1 VLLDVRLHGW
11 RNWLL
16 EVGCVMRNRWIKV
29 ASAALLLG
37 MVSACGGG
45 GGSSPPGGGG
55 GGVVAPRP
63 TAAETSRFLIQAT
76 FGPTEAEIEATRD
89 TTFAAWITAQ
99 QALPEGALALDFLNT
114 RRDQLRNPPAPAAPN
129 PTADVSSSNFYEY
142 FWREAVTSQ
151 DQLRERTKFALSQIF
166 VISFADPQMNVR
178 GLGSYYDML
187 GRNAFGNYRQLL
199 EDVALHPM
207 MGVYLTHM
215 ANQKEDLTTGRSPDE
230 NFAREVMQLMSIGL
244 FELNNDG
251 TQKLDSSGNPISTY
265 TAADISN
272 LAKVFTGFSWYA
284 ATPTNTT
291 FSGGG
296 RNDASFVTPMIAY
309 PTFHSISE
317 KRFLG
322 TVIPASTTSNP
333 TGDLKIA
340 LDAIFNH
347 PNVGPFIGKQM
358 IQRLVTSNPSPAYV
372 NRVANAFN
380 NNGSGVRGDMAAVV
394 RAVLLDS
401 EARNMS
407 AGVDANFGKLR
418 EPIVRMT
425 GLMRALNATSTN
437 GLWPVN
443 STSASTSL
451 GQSPMASPSVFNF
464 FRPGYTP
471 PNTKTGTLGLVAP
484 EMQIVDEVTVAGYMN
499 TMQTTVNT
507 GIGSGNDVKLTYTK
521 EMAVAADP
529 AALVD
534 RVNYLLTYGNMTTAR
549 RQQIIDA
556 VTAVTIPSG
565 GTTTQAQIDA
575 ALLNRSK
582 LAVYLTVVSPDYIL
596 QR

>member
-1 VLLDVRLHGW
+1 
-11 RNWLL
+11 
-16 EVGCVMRNRWIKV
+16 MSKRWIKV
-29 ASAALLLG
+29 AGAALVLG
-37 MVSACGGG
+37 LVSACGGG
-45 GGSSPPGGGG
+45 GGSSDSGGGG
-55 GGVVAPRP
+55 SVVVPPRP
-63 TAAETSRFLIQAT
+63 TAAETSRFLIQST
-76 FGPTEAEIEATRD
+76 FGPTEAEIEATRN

-99 QALPEGALALDFLNT
+99 QALPVGPLALDYLNT
-114 RRDQLRNPPAPAAPN
+114 RRDQLRNPPAPAMPN
-129 PTADVSSSNFYEY
+129 PSADVSSTHFYEY
-142 FWREAVTSQ
+142 FWREAVTAP
-151 DQLRERTKFALSQIF
+151 DQLRQRTKFALSQIF

-187 GRNAFGNYRQLL
+187 GRNAFGNFRQLL
-199 EDVALHPM
+199 EDVTLHPM
-207 MGVYLTHM
+207 MGVYLTHI
-215 ANQKEDLTTGRSPDE
+215 ANQKEDPATGRSPDE

-251 TQKLDSSGNPISTY
+251 TQKLDSSSNPIPTY

-284 ATPTNTT
+284 ATPTNST
-291 FSGGG
+291 FAGGG

-309 PTFHSISE
+309 PNFHSTSE

-322 TVIPASTTSNP
+322 TVIPASATSDP
-333 TGDLKIA
+333 AGDLKIA
-340 LDAIFNH
+340 LDTIFNH

-372 NRVANAFN
+372 NRVANVFN

-418 EPIVRMT
+418 EPIIRMT

-437 GLWPVN
+437 GLWPVG

-471 PNTKTGTLGLVAP
+471 PNTKTGSLGLVAP

-507 GIGSGNDVKLTYTK
+507 GIGTSSDVKLSYTK

-534 RVNYLLTYGNMTTAR
+534 RVDYLLTYGNMTSAR

-556 VTAVTIPSG
+556 VTAITIPSG

>member
-1 VLLDVRLHGW
+1 M
-11 RNWLL
+11 N
-16 EVGCVMRNRWIKV
+16 NRWIKV
-29 ASAALLLG
+29 ASAALVLG
-37 MVSACGGG
+37 LVSACGGG
-45 GGSSPPGGGG
+45 GGDASVPGGG
-55 GGVVAPRP
+55 GGVVIPPRP

-99 QALPEGALALDFLNT
+99 QALPEGALALDYLNT

-129 PTADVSSSNFYEY
+129 PTADVNANHFYEY

-166 VISFADPQMNVR
+166 VISFAEPQMNVR

-187 GRNAFGNYRQLL
+187 GRNAFGNYRTLL
-199 EDVALHPM
+199 QDVALHPM
-207 MGVYLTHM
+207 MGVYLTHI

-251 TQKLDSSGNPISTY
+251 TQKLDSSGNPIPTY
-265 TAADISN
+265 TAEDISN

-284 ATPTNTT
+284 ATPTNAT
-291 FSGGG
+291 FGGGG

-309 PTFHSISE
+309 PSFHSISE
-317 KRFLG
+317 KRFLN
-322 TVIPASTTSNP
+322 TVIPATTTP
-333 TGDLKIA
+333 DPMGDLRIA

-372 NRVANAFN
+372 NRVANVFN

-418 EPIVRMT
+418 EPIIRMT
-425 GLMRALNATSTN
+425 GLMRALNATSIN
-437 GLWPVN
+437 GQWPVN

-484 EMQIVDEVTVAGYMN
+484 EMQIVNEVTVAGYMN

-507 GIGSGNDVKLTYTK
+507 GIGSGNDVRLTYTK

-565 GTTTQAQIDA
+565 GTTTQTQIDA

>member
-1 VLLDVRLHGW
+1 
-11 RNWLL
+11 
-16 EVGCVMRNRWIKV
+16 
-29 ASAALLLG
+29 
-37 MVSACGGG
+37 
-45 GGSSPPGGGG
+45 
-55 GGVVAPRP
+55 
-63 TAAETSRFLIQAT
+63 
-76 FGPTEAEIEATRD
+76 
-89 TTFAAWITAQ
+89 
-99 QALPEGALALDFLNT
+99 
-114 RRDQLRNPPAPAAPN
+114 
-129 PTADVSSSNFYEY
+129 
-142 FWREAVTSQ
+142 
-151 DQLRERTKFALSQIF
+151 
-166 VISFADPQMNVR
+166 
-178 GLGSYYDML
+178 
-187 GRNAFGNYRQLL
+187 
-199 EDVALHPM
+199 
-207 MGVYLTHM
+207 
-215 ANQKEDLTTGRSPDE
+215 
-230 NFAREVMQLMSIGL
+230 
-244 FELNNDG
+244 
-251 TQKLDSSGNPISTY
+251 
-265 TAADISN
+265 
-272 LAKVFTGFSWYA
+272 
-284 ATPTNTT
+284 
-291 FSGGG
+291 
-296 RNDASFVTPMIAY
+296 MIAY
-309 PTFHSISE
+309 PSFHSISE
-317 KRFLG
+317 KRFLN
-322 TVIPASTTSNP
+322 TVIPATTTP
-333 TGDLKIA
+333 DPMGDLRIA

-372 NRVANAFN
+372 NRVANVFN

-418 EPIVRMT
+418 EPIIRMT
-425 GLMRALNATSTN
+425 GLMRALNATSIN
-437 GLWPVN
+437 GQWPVN

-484 EMQIVDEVTVAGYMN
+484 EMQIVNEVTVAGYMN

-507 GIGSGNDVKLTYTK
+507 GIGSGNDVRLTYTK

>member
-1 VLLDVRLHGW
+1 
-11 RNWLL
+11 
-16 EVGCVMRNRWIKV
+16 MSNRWIKV

-45 GGSSPPGGGG
+45 GGDGSVPGGGG
-55 GGVVAPRP
+55 GGVVTPRA
-63 TAAETSRFLIQAT
+63 TAAETSRFLIQST

-99 QALPEGALALDFLNT
+99 QALPEGALALDYLNT

-166 VISFADPQMNVR
+166 VISFAEPQMNVR

-187 GRNAFGNYRQLL
+187 GRNAFGNYRTLL
-199 EDVALHPM
+199 QDVALHPM

-215 ANQKEDLTTGRSPDE
+215 ANQKEDLTTGRSPVE
-230 NFAREVMQLMSIGL
+230 NFAREVMQLMSIGV

-251 TQKLDSSGNPISTY
+251 TQKLDSSGNPIPTY

-284 ATPTNTT
+284 ATPTNST
-291 FSGGG
+291 FGGGG

-309 PTFHSISE
+309 PNFHSISE

-322 TVIPASTTSNP
+322 TVIPATTTP
-333 TGDLKIA
+333 DPMGDLRIA

-372 NRVANAFN
+372 NRVANVFN

-418 EPIVRMT
+418 EPVIRMT

-471 PNTKTGTLGLVAP
+471 PNTKTGTQGLVAP

-507 GIGSGNDVKLTYTK
+507 GIGSGSDVKLTYTK

-534 RVNYLLTYGNMTTAR
+534 RINYLLTYGNMTTAR

>member
-1 VLLDVRLHGW
+1 
-11 RNWLL
+11 
-16 EVGCVMRNRWIKV
+16 MSNRWIKV

-45 GGSSPPGGGG
+45 GGSSAPGGGG
-55 GGVVAPRP
+55 GGVVTPRP

-99 QALPEGALALDFLNT
+99 QALPEGALALDYLNT
-114 RRDQLRNPPAPAAPN
+114 RRNQLRNPPAPAAPN
-129 PTADVSSSNFYEY
+129 PTADVSSTHFYEY

-166 VISFADPQMNVR
+166 VISFAEPQMNVR

-199 EDVALHPM
+199 EDVTLHPM

-251 TQKLDSSGNPISTY
+251 TQKLDGSGNPIPTY

-272 LAKVFTGFSWYA
+272 LAKVFTGFSWFA
-284 ATPTNTT
+284 TTPTNST

-296 RNDASFVTPMIAY
+296 RNDASFVNPMIAY
-309 PTFHSISE
+309 PNFHSISE

-322 TVIPASTTSNP
+322 TVIPATTTPNP
-333 TGDLKIA
+333 AGDLKIA

-372 NRVANAFN
+372 NRVANVFN

-418 EPIVRMT
+418 EPVIRMT
-425 GLMRALNATSTN
+425 GLMRALNASSTN
-437 GLWPVN
+437 GFWPVG

-451 GQSPMASPSVFNF
+451 GQS
-464 FRPGYTP
+464 
-471 PNTKTGTLGLVAP
+471 
-484 EMQIVDEVTVAGYMN
+484 
-499 TMQTTVNT
+499 
-507 GIGSGNDVKLTYTK
+507 
-521 EMAVAADP
+521 
-529 AALVD
+529 
-534 RVNYLLTYGNMTTAR
+534 
-549 RQQIIDA
+549 
-556 VTAVTIPSG
+556 
-565 GTTTQAQIDA
+565 
-575 ALLNRSK
+575 
-582 LAVYLTVVSPDYIL
+582 
-596 QR
+596 

>member
-1 VLLDVRLHGW
+1 M
-11 RNWLL
+11 N
-16 EVGCVMRNRWIKV
+16 NRWIKV
-29 ASAALLLG
+29 ASAALVLG
-37 MVSACGGG
+37 LVSACGGG
-45 GGSSPPGGGG
+45 GGDASVPGGG
-55 GGVVAPRP
+55 GGVVIPPRP
-63 TAAETSRFLIQAT
+63 TAADTSRFLIQAT

-99 QALPEGALALDFLNT
+99 QALPEGALALDYLNT

-129 PTADVSSSNFYEY
+129 PTADVNANHFYEY

-166 VISFADPQMNVR
+166 VISFAEPQMNVR

-187 GRNAFGNYRQLL
+187 GRNAFGNYRTLL
-199 EDVALHPM
+199 QDVALHPM
-207 MGVYLTHM
+207 MGVYLTHI

-251 TQKLDSSGNPISTY
+251 TQKLDSSGNPIPTY
-265 TAADISN
+265 TAEDISN

-284 ATPTNTT
+284 ATPTNST
-291 FSGGG
+291 FGGGG

-309 PTFHSISE
+309 PSFHSISE
-317 KRFLG
+317 KRFLN
-322 TVIPASTTSNP
+322 TVIPATTTP
-333 TGDLKIA
+333 DPMGDLRIA

-372 NRVANAFN
+372 NRVANVFN

-418 EPIVRMT
+418 EPIIRMT
-425 GLMRALNATSTN
+425 GLMRALNATSIN
-437 GLWPVN
+437 GQWPVN

-484 EMQIVDEVTVAGYMN
+484 EMQIVNEVTVAGYMN

-507 GIGSGNDVKLTYTK
+507 GIGSGNDVRLTYTK
-521 EMAVAADP
+521 EMAVAADA

>member
-1 VLLDVRLHGW
+1 MHK
-11 RNWLL
+11 
-16 EVGCVMRNRWIKV
+16 RWFKV
-29 ASAALLLG
+29 ASAVLVLG
-37 MVSACGGG
+37 LVSACGGG
-45 GGSSPPGGGG
+45 GGTTTPGGGG
-55 GGVVAPRP
+55 GGIVTPRP

-76 FGPTEAEIEATRD
+76 FGPTEADIEATRD

-99 QALPEGALALDFLNT
+99 QALPEGALALDYLNT

-129 PTADVSSSNFYEY
+129 PTADVSSTHFYEY

-187 GRNAFGNYRQLL
+187 GRNAFGNYRKLL

-251 TQKLDSSGNPISTY
+251 TQKLDSSGNPIPTY

-284 ATPTNTT
+284 ANPTNST
-291 FSGGG
+291 FFGGG

-309 PTFHSISE
+309 PNFHSISE
-317 KRFLG
+317 KRFLS
-322 TVIPASTTSNP
+322 TVIPATTTP
-333 TGDLKIA
+333 DPAGDLRIA

-372 NRVANAFN
+372 NRVANVFN
-380 NNGSGVRGDMAAVV
+380 NNGSGVRGDMGAVV
-394 RAVLLDS
+394 RAVLLDT

-418 EPIVRMT
+418 EPIIRMT
-425 GLMRALNATSTN
+425 GMMRALNANSTN
-437 GLWPVN
+437 GLWPVG

-471 PNTKTGTLGLVAP
+471 PNTKTGGQGLVAP

-507 GIGSGNDVKLTYTK
+507 GIGSGSDVKLSYTK

-534 RVNYLLTYGNMTTAR
+534 RVNYLLTYGNMTAAR

-565 GTTTQAQIDA
+565 GSTTQAQIDA

>member
-1 VLLDVRLHGW
+1 
-11 RNWLL
+11 
-16 EVGCVMRNRWIKV
+16 MSNRWIKV

-45 GGSSPPGGGG
+45 GGSSAPGGGG
-55 GGVVAPRP
+55 GGVVTPRP

-99 QALPEGALALDFLNT
+99 QALPEGALALDYLNT
-114 RRDQLRNPPAPAAPN
+114 RRNQLRNPPAPAAPN
-129 PTADVSSSNFYEY
+129 PTADVSSTHFYEY

-166 VISFADPQMNVR
+166 VISFAEPQMNVR

-199 EDVALHPM
+199 EDVTLHPM

-251 TQKLDSSGNPISTY
+251 TQKLDGSGNPIPTY

-272 LAKVFTGFSWYA
+272 LAKVFTGFSWFA
-284 ATPTNTT
+284 TTPTNST

-296 RNDASFVTPMIAY
+296 RNDASFVNPMIAY
-309 PTFHSISE
+309 PNFHSISE

-322 TVIPASTTSNP
+322 TVIPATTTPNP
-333 TGDLKIA
+333 AGDLKIA

-372 NRVANAFN
+372 NRVANVFN

-418 EPIVRMT
+418 EPVIRMT
-425 GLMRALNATSTN
+425 GLMRALNASSTN
-437 GLWPVN
+437 GFWPVG

-471 PNTKTGTLGLVAP
+471 PNTKTGTQGLVAP

-499 TMQTTVNT
+499 TMQNTVNT
-507 GIGSGNDVKLTYTK
+507 GIGSSSDVKLSYTK

-529 AALVD
+529 GALVD

-556 VTAVTIPSG
+556 VTAVNIPSG

>member
-1 VLLDVRLHGW
+1 M
-11 RNWLL
+11 N
-16 EVGCVMRNRWIKV
+16 NRWVKI
-29 ASAALLLG
+29 ASAALVLG
-37 MVSACGGG
+37 LVSACGGG
-45 GGSSPPGGGG
+45 GGDASVPGGG
-55 GGVVAPRP
+55 GGVVIPPRP

-99 QALPEGALALDFLNT
+99 QALPEGALALDYLNT

-129 PTADVSSSNFYEY
+129 PTADVNANHFYEY

-166 VISFADPQMNVR
+166 VISFAEPQMNVR

-187 GRNAFGNYRQLL
+187 GRNAFGNYRTLL
-199 EDVALHPM
+199 QDVALHPM
-207 MGVYLTHM
+207 MGVYLTHI

-251 TQKLDSSGNPISTY
+251 TQKLDSSGNPIPTY
-265 TAADISN
+265 TAEDISN

-284 ATPTNTT
+284 ATPTNAT
-291 FSGGG
+291 FGGGG

-309 PTFHSISE
+309 PSFHSISE
-317 KRFLG
+317 KRFLN
-322 TVIPASTTSNP
+322 TVIPATTTP
-333 TGDLKIA
+333 DPMGDLRIA

-372 NRVANAFN
+372 NRVANVFN

-418 EPIVRMT
+418 EPIIRMT
-425 GLMRALNATSTN
+425 GLMRALNATSIN
-437 GLWPVN
+437 GQWPVN

-484 EMQIVDEVTVAGYMN
+484 EMQIVNEVTVAGYMN

-507 GIGSGNDVKLTYTK
+507 GIGSGNDVRLTYTK

-565 GTTTQAQIDA
+565 GTTTQTQIDA

>member
-1 VLLDVRLHGW
+1 MS
-11 RNWLL
+11 
-16 EVGCVMRNRWIKV
+16 ERWIKV

-45 GGSSPPGGGG
+45 GGNSSIPGGG
-55 GGVVAPRP
+55 GGVVTPRA
-63 TAAETSRFLIQAT
+63 TAAETSRFLIQST

-99 QALPEGALALDFLNT
+99 QALPEGALALDYLNT

-129 PTADVSSSNFYEY
+129 PTADVNAGHFYEY

-166 VISFADPQMNVR
+166 VISFADPAMNVR

-187 GRNAFGNYRQLL
+187 GRNAFGNYRKLL

-207 MGVYLTHM
+207 MGVYLTHI
-215 ANQKEDLTTGRSPDE
+215 ANQKEDLATGRSPDE
-230 NFAREVMQLMSIGL
+230 NFAREVMQLMSIGV

-251 TQKLDSSGNPISTY
+251 TQKLDSAGNPISTY
-265 TAADISN
+265 TAEDISN
-272 LAKVFTGFSWYA
+272 LAKVFTGFSWSA
-284 ATPTNTT
+284 TTPTNST
-291 FSGGG
+291 FAGGG

-309 PTFHSISE
+309 PNFHSISE
-317 KRFLG
+317 KRFLT
-322 TVIPASTTSNP
+322 TVIPATTTP
-333 TGDLKIA
+333 DPAGDLRIA

-372 NRVANAFN
+372 NRVANVFN

-394 RAVLLDS
+394 RAILLDS

-418 EPIVRMT
+418 EPIIRMT

-484 EMQIVDEVTVAGYMN
+484 EMQIVNEVTVAGYMN
-499 TMQTTVNT
+499 TMQTTVNS
-507 GIGSGNDVKLTYTK
+507 GIGTGNDVKLVYTK

-534 RVNYLLTYGNMTTAR
+534 RINYLLTYGNMTTAR

>member
-1 VLLDVRLHGW
+1 MG
-11 RNWLL
+11 
-16 EVGCVMRNRWIKV
+16 NRWIKV

-45 GGSSPPGGGG
+45 GGSSPPAGGG
-55 GGVVAPRP
+55 GGVVTPRA
-63 TAAETSRFLIQAT
+63 TAAEASRFLIQST

-99 QALPEGALALDFLNT
+99 QALPEGALALDYLNT

-166 VISFADPQMNVR
+166 VISFAEPQMNVR

-199 EDVALHPM
+199 EDVTLHPM

-251 TQKLDSSGNPISTY
+251 TQKLDSSGNPIPTY

-272 LAKVFTGFSWYA
+272 LAKVFTGFSWFA
-284 ATPTNTT
+284 TTPTNST

-296 RNDASFVTPMIAY
+296 RNDASFVNPMIAY
-309 PTFHSISE
+309 PNFHSISE

-322 TVIPASTTSNP
+322 TVIPATTTPNP
-333 TGDLKIA
+333 AGDLKIA
-340 LDAIFNH
+340 LDTIFNH

-372 NRVANAFN
+372 NRVANVFN

-418 EPIVRMT
+418 EPVIRMT
-425 GLMRALNATSTN
+425 GLMRALNAASTN
-437 GLWPVN
+437 GLWPVG

-471 PNTKTGTLGLVAP
+471 PNTKTGTQGLVAP

-507 GIGSGNDVKLTYTK
+507 GIGTSSDVKLSYVK

-534 RVNYLLTYGNMTTAR
+534 RVNYLLTYGNMTAAR